1 MELLKYSQA
10 LLLIIKNMTI
20 KVIFGASVLLA
31 GLILALPETMASFAS
46 YGPEPYTISR
56 FVGILTVV
64 FEGWWIIRKL
74 QGK

>member
-1 MELLKYSQA
+1 MA
-10 LLLIIKNMTI
+10 I

-31 GLILALPETMASFAS
+31 GLFLALPEAMASIAG
-46 YGPEPYTISR
+46 YGPDPYTIGR
-56 FVGILTVV
+56 LVGILTVV

>member
-1 MELLKYSQA
+1 MLV
-10 LLLIIKNMTI
+10 

-31 GLILALPETMASFAS
+31 GLFLALPEAMAPIAS
-46 YGPEPYTISR
+46 YGPDPYTISR

>member
-1 MELLKYSQA
+1 
-10 LLLIIKNMTI
+10 MTV

-31 GLILALPETMASFAS
+31 GLFLALPESMAFIAN
-46 YGPEPYTISR
+46 YGPEPYSISR
-56 FVGILTVV
+56 LVGILTVI